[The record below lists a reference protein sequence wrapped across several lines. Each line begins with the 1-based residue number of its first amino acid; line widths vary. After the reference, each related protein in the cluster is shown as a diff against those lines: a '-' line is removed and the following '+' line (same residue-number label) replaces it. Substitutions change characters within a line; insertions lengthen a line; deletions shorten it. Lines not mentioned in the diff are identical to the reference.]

1 MPSGA
6 EMTGKRRYVVQ
17 VPGHVRQS
25 AGFSLEDIV
34 AGLPGDQ
41 LIRAGSAG
49 TRVLELSDAELTV
62 LGHGYPG
69 LLVEADQELELLG
82 SMPALGFK
90 IEGARGEDLGFAI
103 LDAETQK
110 PISDVTVFVQGEHAT

>member
-1 MPSGA
+1 
-6 EMTGKRRYVVQ
+6 MTGKRRYVVQ

-49 TRVLELSDAELTV
+49 TRVLELSDAELAV

-69 LLVEADQELELLG
+69 LLVEAVPG
-82 SMPALGFK
+82 PSAVSSSPTW
-90 IEGARGEDLGFAI
+90 R
-103 LDAETQK
+103 
-110 PISDVTVFVQGEHAT
+110 PP